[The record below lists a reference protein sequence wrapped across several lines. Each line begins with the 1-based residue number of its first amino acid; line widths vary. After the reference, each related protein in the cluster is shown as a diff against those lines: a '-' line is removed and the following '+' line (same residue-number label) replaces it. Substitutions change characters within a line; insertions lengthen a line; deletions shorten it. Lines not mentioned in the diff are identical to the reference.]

1 MKIIPH
7 KAALTYVLYCEVRRI
22 YLLHL
27 TCSIVHCVL
36 FRIATL
42 IWGRSEYDIAA
53 QMSDVAKQKCKYG
66 MISGMLTQFTSFKK
80 SPCLAFRKIFA
91 SWSGVVVVICK
102 WKNLFQ
108 TYVSM
113 KEQKKQ
119 RHVLT
124 LPKYDTVTQHL
135 PILIIFVYIKS
146 ETIVNHLSFSWEN
159 LARFTWTSAQ
169 ILSCCESV
177 IRRLLYMFN
186 IINIIFVA
194 KINWH
199 DFFQFWYSGGKCF

>member
-1 MKIIPH
+1 MNDFG
-7 KAALTYVLYCEVRRI
+7 YVNPI
-22 YLLHL
+22 YL
-27 TCSIVHCVL
+27 
-36 FRIATL
+36 F
-42 IWGRSEYDIAA
+42 
-53 QMSDVAKQKCKYG
+53 Q
-66 MISGMLTQFTSFKK
+66 KK
-80 SPCLAFRKIFA
+80 SVPRFQKN
-91 SWSGVVVVICK
+91 ICK
-102 WKNLFQ
+102 LVWRSRSYLQ
-108 TYVSM
+108 M
-113 KEQKKQ
+113 KKPFSNICLYERTKKQ